1 MSKVVQAARR
11 FLGVPYHHQGRS
23 EHGMDCAGLVVA
35 AYAGCGVALVD
46 LPAYGREPW
55 RDGLRSC
62 VEENFRL
69 VDRERQPGDILL
81 LRVRREPQHLAIV
94 TDRGMI
100 HSYASVGK
108 VVETNLDAFWRDR
121 IVGVYSR

>member
-1 MSKVVQAARR
+1 MSEVVQAARA
-11 FLGVPYHHQGRS
+11 FLGAPYHHQGRS
-23 EHGMDCAGLVVA
+23 AYGMDCAGLIVA
-35 AYAGCGVALVD
+35 AYAALGITLID

-55 RDGLRSC
+55 RDGLRRC
-62 VEENFRL
+62 VEDNFQRA
-69 VDRERQPGDILL
+69 DREVEPGDILL

-108 VVETNLDAFWRDR
+108 VVETSLDAFWRDR